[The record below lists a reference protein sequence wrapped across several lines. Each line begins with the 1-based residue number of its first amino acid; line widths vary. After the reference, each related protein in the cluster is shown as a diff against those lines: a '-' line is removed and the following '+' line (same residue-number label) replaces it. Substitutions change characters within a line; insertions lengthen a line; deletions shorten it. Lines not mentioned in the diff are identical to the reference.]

1 MALTSDQSYPRRGL
15 KANGTEF
22 GYPVA
27 PGETVYRGSL
37 CLVNA
42 TGQLQR
48 LQTAGGVALA
58 GLAEAQLNNAGNA
71 AASSTNVTAL
81 RGTFGIPVPGATV
94 SNIGASVYATDD
106 GSFQLTV
113 PAGGYVA
120 AIGTIVGLENG
131 LTYVKLLNS

>member
-1 MALTSDQSYPRRGL
+1 MALSADASYPRRGL
-15 KANGTEF
+15 AANGTNF

-48 LQTAGGVALA
+48 LQTAGGVAFA
-58 GLAEAQLNNAGNA
+58 GMAEAQLNNAGNA
-71 AASSTNVTAL
+71 AASSTIVTAL
-81 RGTFGIPVPGATV
+81 RGTFGIPVPSATV

-106 GSFQLTV
+106 GTFQLTA
-113 PAGGYVA
+113 PGTGYTA
-120 AIGTIVGLENG
+120 AIGTIVGVENG
-131 LTYVKLLNS
+131 LTYVKLANS